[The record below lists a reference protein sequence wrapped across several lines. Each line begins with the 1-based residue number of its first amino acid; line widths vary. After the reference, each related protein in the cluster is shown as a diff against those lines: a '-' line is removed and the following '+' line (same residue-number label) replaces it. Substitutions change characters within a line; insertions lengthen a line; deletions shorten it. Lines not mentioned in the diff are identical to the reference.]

1 MPVRE
6 HLRELRNRLAKAA
19 LAVAAGT
26 VAGWFL
32 HPRLIAAL
40 TGPAC
45 AIPHLHGIGQATAAC
60 PNGLLV
66 LSGVLTPL
74 TFTVKV
80 AAMAGVVISTPVW
93 SYQLWAFVA
102 PALHRAEK
110 RYSLLFTA
118 LAVPLFLAGAALAYW
133 VFPQALRIVLGFTPG
148 SFSNA
153 IPGDQ
158 FLDFFLRMI
167 LLFGVSFEL
176 PLLLV
181 LLNVLGLMPART
193 LTERWRPIVFGVF
206 VFSALATPTG
216 DPFTMLALAV
226 PMTVLFGLA
235 TAVVCWRDAAK
246 ARRDGANGQLSP
258 DEASPLDDA
267 AHLEPVGAE
276 AGLPS
281 RIGS

>member
-6 HLRELRNRLAKAA
+6 HLRELRSRLVKAA
-19 LAVAAGT
+19 LALAAGT
-26 VAGWFL
+26 VAGWL
-32 HPRLIAAL
+32 VHDRLIAAL

-45 AIPHLHGIGQATAAC
+45 AIPHVHGIGQPTASC

-66 LSGVLTPL
+66 LAGVLSPL
-74 TFTVKV
+74 TFTFKIAVL
-80 AAMAGVVISTPVW
+80 AGAVISSPVW

-102 PALHRAEK
+102 PGLHREEK

-118 LAVPLFLAGAALAYW
+118 LAVPLFLTGAALAYW
-133 VFPQALRIVLGFTPG
+133 TFPQGLRIILGFTPRT
-148 SFSNA
+148 FSNS

-181 LLNVLGLMPART
+181 LLNALGLMPART
-193 LTERWRPIVFGVF
+193 LRARWRPIVFGVF

-216 DPFTMLALAV
+216 DPFTMLVLAV
-226 PMTVLFGLA
+226 PMTALFAIA
-235 TAVVCWRDAAK
+235 TAVVSWHDAVR
-246 ARRDGANGQLSP
+246 ARREREAEAAAPSP
-258 DEASPLDDA
+258 DRAGGLDLAVDDI
-267 AHLEPVGAE
+267 GAPE
-276 AGLPS
+276 RVAP
-281 RIGS
+281 